1 MLFWIRIHS
10 SCKRLF
16 ITKLKP
22 MNKVRLHEVIFMN
35 LQWFVYPLL
44 SQRIVLY
51 PRCENHTLDRIS
63 SISLSVKIILCFSI
77 ESFNFDS
84 HFIKSSKAPCYYC
97 LHLFFLRK
105 RKLVDTVNV
114 EIYTKMKLILCIY
127 MFWFFKNR
135 DEDS

>member
-35 LQWFVYPLL
+35 LQWCVYEL
-44 SQRIVLY
+44 
-51 PRCENHTLDRIS
+51 ENNFISKMWESYSWSDCS
-63 SISLSVKIILCFSI
+63 SISLSVKIIFCFSI